1 MREKHVGTI
10 LSQDSIK
17 TGSTDWSSVD
27 KNCHAENSDTELGQQ
42 SWLTSHTFLFFFNI
56 CLMSNFM
63 MFLLHLEKPY
73 CLQSQPEIF
82 CIILKSMQLVAWRSG
97 SIVRCMNIS
106 YSTLSQ
112 VSTRMADW
120 LLADIP
126 PQYVPSQL
134 GQLHPSGV
142 AISSIILNYLG
153 KGGNITCG
161 RADIMRSHMAREFL

>member
-1 MREKHVGTI
+1 
-10 LSQDSIK
+10 
-17 TGSTDWSSVD
+17 
-27 KNCHAENSDTELGQQ
+27 
-42 SWLTSHTFLFFFNI
+42 
-56 CLMSNFM
+56 
-63 MFLLHLEKPY
+63 
-73 CLQSQPEIF
+73 
-82 CIILKSMQLVAWRSG
+82 MQLVAWRSG